1 MNTEKGKKRDSG
13 LYLLPLLMAA
23 PVLAAAALAA
33 VRFGPKIL
41 KLLNILIKVV
51 VRA

>member
-1 MNTEKGKKRDSG
+1 MSIKKKGKGTG
-13 LYLLPLLMAA
+13 LFFLPLLMAA
-23 PVLAAAALAA
+23 PVLAGTALA
-33 VRFGPKIL
+33 VIRFSPKIL